1 MFITSYFSHKDG
13 DQEEIPILQ
22 RRAFNIQRNEDK
34 LRALGLLSS
43 PKKKTMKTKRTA
55 KKKIESGKPVRQSKR
70 LVSLTHQYI
79 GYPYYQINILLS
91 IFILYDNLQTKS
103 TTITTSDQP
112 SRNQEE
118 TETPD
123 DTKFKQQLPFVS
135 AETLVPVRRVLDIL
149 LITSLGCDVLKHIL
163 PYTLTNIACC
173 L

>member
-13 DQEEIPILQ
+13 DQEEIPITLTQ
-22 RRAFNIQRNEDK
+22 RRAFNIQRNEKK
-34 LRALGLLSS
+34 LRALGLLPS
-43 PKKKTMKTKRTA
+43 PKKKKTRKKKGTP
-55 KKKIESGKPVRQSKR
+55 KKKIKSSVKGVRQSSR
-70 LVSLTHQYI
+70 LVSLTH
-79 GYPYYQINILLS
+79 
-91 IFILYDNLQTKS
+91 
-103 TTITTSDQP
+103 TTSDQP